1 MTKEN
6 KTSFFWPIPL
16 FNHPYAP
23 ILLLKLEVFNL
34 KNAGLK
40 LKDLDERTK
49 GVRRRRKKQQLKLCR
64 QSGEGGM
71 ECIVLLA
78 GCKRVLRWTL
88 RAM

>member
-6 KTSFFWPIPL
+6 KTSFFGPIPL

-49 GVRRRRKKQQLKLCR
+49 GVRRRRKKRQLNSVGSR
-64 QSGEGGM
+64 EREGWSALF
-71 ECIVLLA
+71 C
-78 GCKRVLRWTL
+78 
-88 RAM
+88 

>member
-6 KTSFFWPIPL
+6 KTSLFWPIPL

-49 GVRRRRKKQQLKLCR
+49 GVRRRRKKQQLNSVGSLER
-64 QSGEGGM
+64 EGWSALF
-71 ECIVLLA
+71 C
-78 GCKRVLRWTL
+78 
-88 RAM
+88 